1 MAHFSQQILRY
12 YRQLQPPRQLPTGFE
27 VLYPQ
32 KEKEVMRVM
41 RSFYRHYYSDDRKR
55 ILLLGINPGRFGAG
69 ATGINF
75 TAPRQLALHC
85 GIEHSLGDQSEL
97 SAEFIYEMI
106 RACGGPDVFF
116 HSYFLGAVSPFGYVS
131 KGVNCNYYDS
141 SVLLKKVEPFIVQS
155 MQKLLRCNVHRSVC
169 ICIGEGKNLE
179 WLEKW
184 NGTHG
189 WFSRV
194 ISVAHPRYIMQYKRR
209 QKDRYVGEYLE
220 ALRKADEMVND
231 QSDLP

>member
-12 YRQLQPPRQLPTGFE
+12 YKQLQPPRQLPKGFE

-32 KEKEVMRVM
+32 KEKEVMRVLQA
-41 RSFYRHYYSDDRKR
+41 FYKRFYSDERKR

-75 TAPRQLALHC
+75 TAPRQLAVHC
-85 GIEHSLGDQSEL
+85 GIEHTLGDQSEL
-97 SAEFIYEMI
+97 SAEFIYDMI
-106 RACGGPDVFF
+106 RAFGGPDVFF
-116 HSYFLGAVSPFGYVS
+116 HSYFMGAVSPFGYVS

-141 SVLLKKVEPFIVQS
+141 SLLLKSVEPFIVQA
-155 MQKLLRCNVHRSVC
+155 MEKLLRCNVHRKLC

-179 WLEKW
+179 WLKKW
-184 NGTHG
+184 NEAHG
-189 WFSRV
+189 WFDRL
-194 ISVAHPRYIMQYKRR
+194 IAVAHPRYIMQYKRK
-209 QKDRYVGEYLE
+209 QKGDYIGEYLD
-220 ALRKADEMVND
+220 ALRMADTVISG